1 MVEGDILDPTIDR
14 ETKKPISTHLLHV
27 LVGLGH
33 LREVVIRP
41 LRRHFHALQ
50 PGQALEDR
58 SLRLSIE
65 THLPLEVVVHR
76 ITGCGSFGSRGF
88 FLELRGFETS
98 IL

>member
-1 MVEGDILDPTIDR
+1 MEEEELLDPAIDD
-14 ETKKPISTHLLHV
+14 EIQKQISTHLLHV

-58 SLRLSIE
+58 SLRLSVE

-76 ITGCGSFGSRGF
+76 IASCASFGSNGF
-88 FLELRGFETS
+88 LLELRGFGTS
-98 IL
+98 II